1 MKIHSFNVQP
11 NLPENIK
18 FLEELAN
25 DMWFTWNWPA
35 IMLFVQI
42 DEKLWT
48 DSHRN
53 PKWMLGCVPQK
64 RLEELSKDQNFVN
77 QVNQVKDAYYKY
89 KNSDQ
94 TWYHQHRHEQG
105 NMLTAYFSMEYGIGE
120 GLPIYSGGLGM
131 LAGDHIKSASDL
143 GMPIIGMGLF
153 YKQGYVRQILNR
165 EGWQNEEYPDN
176 DWAHMAVERVLG
188 QDGKEIIVDIPL
200 GFNENVKACVWRVDV
215 GRTQLYLLDT
225 NLQENTPAQRLITE
239 KLYGGDRENRIRQ
252 EVVLGI
258 GGVKA
263 LAAMGLHPTVYHI
276 NEGHSAFLLVQRIL
290 DIMQERQMNFAQ
302 AREIVW
308 ASSVFTTHT
317 PVIAGNE
324 HFDPALVRKY
334 MEFYVQKMGV
344 SWEDF
349 LALGKEKA
357 DSATFCMTVLALRL
371 TAYANGVAKLH
382 GVVSREMWHNLWPG
396 LPINEVPVGSIT
408 NGIHSSSWISHEI
421 NDLYRQYLF
430 NGNKLD
436 EMDPSDVKMWDNIK
450 NIPDEELWKVHGER
464 KAKLINVVR
473 ARIKKQLKRQGFDM
487 MTVNKSSRVL
497 KPDVLTIG
505 FARRFATY
513 KRATLL
519 FKDLDRLDK
528 IVNNPLR
535 PVQFVFAGKAHPA
548 DTMGKEFI
556 KTIYNLTQNDPRFKN
571 KIVFV
576 EDYNMN
582 TARYMVQGVDVWLN
596 NPIRP
601 MEASGTSGMKAAV
614 NGALALSILDGW
626 WDEVGPCDFGWS
638 IGGAEKYS
646 SDAERDAVEAE
657 SLYNLLEQEIAPA
670 YYNRNDKGLSATW
683 LALMKKSIQ
692 KIAPFFNTNRMV
704 KEYYETFYVGAH
716 NFGQLLSQDN
726 NAAQVAAWRQK
737 IAENWYRVSVSDIT
751 PSFDKA
757 ILMGDKLNFKA
768 KVFLGNLLP
777 EDIQV
782 ELYLGKRG
790 TLGDIDKEDAVDMTC
805 TGKDGDAY
813 IYEVQISPFNSGRQ
827 DYAMRILP
835 ACNKIPNVLTPFF
848 IRWEE

>member
-1 MKIHSFNVQP
+1 MKIHSFTVQP

-18 FLEELAN
+18 FLQELAN

-42 DEKLWT
+42 DSQLWT

-64 RLEELSKDQNFVN
+64 RLEELSKDQHFVD

-89 KNSDQ
+89 KQNQ
-94 TWYHQHRHEQG
+94 HTWYKEHKHEEG
-105 NMLTAYFSMEYGIGE
+105 DMLTAYFSMEYGIGE

-143 GMPIIGMGLF
+143 GMPIIGVGLF
-153 YKQGYVRQILNR
+153 YKQGYVRQVLNR

-176 DWAHMAVERVLG
+176 DWAHMAVERVLDK
-188 QDGKEIIVDIPL
+188 DGKDITVDIPL
-200 GFNENVKACVWRVDV
+200 GFNETVKACIWRVDV
-215 GRTQLYLLDT
+215 GRTHLYLLDT

-276 NEGHSAFLLVQRIL
+276 NEGHSAFLLIQRIL
-290 DIMQERQMNFAQ
+290 DIMQTRKLNFAQ

-317 PVIAGNE
+317 PVVAGNE

-334 MEFYVQKMGV
+334 MEFYAQKMGI
-344 SWEDF
+344 SWDEF
-349 LALGKEKA
+349 LALGKETPQA
-357 DSATFCMTVLALRL
+357 PTFCMTVLALRL

-382 GVVSREMWHNLWPG
+382 GVVSRDMWHNLWPS
-396 LPINEVPVGSIT
+396 LPIDEVPIDSIT
-408 NGIHSSSWISHEI
+408 NGVHSSSWVSHEI
-421 NDLYRQYLF
+421 NDLYRKYLF
-430 NGNKLD
+430 NGNHLD
-436 EMDPSDVKMWDNIK
+436 EIDPSNTQPWAKIK
-450 NIPDEELWKVHGER
+450 DIPDEELWKVHGER
-464 KAKLINVVR
+464 KVKLINTVR
-473 ARIKKQLKRQGFDM
+473 NRLKTQLKRQGFDL
-487 MTVNKSSRVL
+487 MTVNKSNRVL

-519 FKDLDRLDK
+519 FRDLDRLDK

-556 KTIYNLTQNDPRFKN
+556 KTICNLTQNDPRFKN
-571 KIVFV
+571 KIVFI

-638 IGGAEKYS
+638 IGGAEKYG

-657 SLYNLLEQEIAPA
+657 SLYNLLEQEIAPT
-670 YYNRNDKGLSATW
+670 YYAKNDKGFSPAW
-683 LALMKKSIQ
+683 LTLMKKSIQ
-692 KIAPFFNTNRMV
+692 QIAPFFNTNRMV
-704 KEYYETFYVGAH
+704 KEYYEKFYVGAH
-716 NFGQLLSQDN
+716 NFGQSLSQEGV
-726 NAAQVAAWRQK
+726 AAQVATWRKK
-737 IAENWYRVSVSDIT
+737 IADNWYRVSVTDIT
-751 PSFDKA
+751 PAFDKA
-757 ILMGDKLNFKA
+757 ILMGDKLSFKA
-768 KVFLGNLLP
+768 KVFLGNLAP

-790 TLGDIDKEDAVDMTC
+790 TLGDINKEDAVDMNC
-805 TGKDGDAY
+805 TGKDGEAY

-835 ACNKIPNVLTPFF
+835 ACNKVPNVLMPFF

>member
-25 DMWFTWNWPA
+25 DMWFTWNWSA
-35 IMLFVQI
+35 IMLFMQI
-42 DEKLWT
+42 DPQLWT
-48 DSHRN
+48 DSRRN
-53 PKWMLGCVPQK
+53 PKWMLGSVPQK
-64 RLEELSKDQNFVN
+64 RLEELSQNTAFVEQLN
-77 QVNQVKDAYYKY
+77 KVKEAYYNY
-89 KNSDQ
+89 QNNSH
-94 TWYHQHRHEQG
+94 TWYKEHKQEQG
-105 NMLTAYFSMEYGIGE
+105 DMLTAYFSMEYGIGE

-153 YKQGYVRQILNR
+153 YKKGYVQQLINR

-176 DWAHMAVERVLG
+176 DWAHMAVERVKDK
-188 QDGKEIIVDIPL
+188 DGKEIVVDVQL
-200 GFNENVKACVWRVDV
+200 GFDENVKACVWRVHV
-215 GRTQLYLLDT
+215 GRTDLYLLDT

-252 EVVLGI
+252 EIVLGI

-263 LAAMGLHPTVYHI
+263 LAAMGMTPTVYHI
-276 NEGHSAFLLVQRIL
+276 NEGHSAFLLVQRIM
-290 DIMQERQMNFAQ
+290 DIMRERNMDFAQ

-324 HFDPALVRKY
+324 HFDPVLVRKY
-334 MEFYVQKMGV
+334 MEYYAQQMGIT
-344 SWEDF
+344 WDDF
-349 LALGKEKA
+349 LALGKEKS

-382 GVVSREMWHNLWPG
+382 GKVSREMWHNLWPQ
-396 LPINEVPVGSIT
+396 LPMNEVPIGSIT
-408 NGIHSSSWISHEI
+408 NGIHSSSWVSHEL
-421 NDLYRQYLF
+421 NDLYRKYLF
-430 NGNKLD
+430 NGNQMD
-436 EMDPSDVKMWDNIK
+436 EIDPSNKALWERIYE
-450 NIPDEELWKVHGER
+450 IPDEELWSVHEQR
-464 KAKLINVVR
+464 KSKLINMAR
-473 ARIKKQLKRQGFDM
+473 SRIKRQLKRQGLDVM
-487 MTVNKSSRVL
+487 AVNKASKVL
-497 KPDVLTIG
+497 NPDVLTIG

-519 FKDLDRLDK
+519 FKDLDRLDA
-528 IVNNPLR
+528 IVNNPMH

-548 DTMGKEFI
+548 DTAGKEYI
-556 KTIYNLTQNDPRFKN
+556 KTIYNLMQNDPRFKN
-571 KIVFV
+571 KIVFL

-582 TARYMVQGVDVWLN
+582 VARYMVQGVDVWLN

-601 MEASGTSGMKAAV
+601 MEASGTSGMKAAL

-626 WDEVGPCDFGWS
+626 WDEVGPCDYGWS
-638 IGGAEKYS
+638 IGGAEKYA

-657 SLYNLLEQEIAPA
+657 SLYNLLEQEIVPT
-670 YYNRNDKGLSATW
+670 YYAKNEKGFSSSW

-692 KIAPFFNTNRMV
+692 ELAPVFNTDRMV
-704 KEYYETFYVGAH
+704 KEYYEKFYVGAN
-716 NFGQLLSQDN
+716 NFGRLLASDD
-726 NAAQVAAWRQK
+726 NAAKVAAWRKK
-737 IAENWYRVSVSDIT
+737 IAENWFRVSVTDIT
-751 PSFDKA
+751 PAFDKA
-757 ILMGDKLNFKA
+757 VLPGDQITFKA
-768 KVFLGNLLP
+768 RVFLGALAP

-782 ELYLGKRG
+782 ELYLGTRG
-790 TLGDIDKEDAVDMTC
+790 PLGDINREDAVGMQVV
-805 TGKDGDAY
+805 GNEGDAY
-813 IYEVQISPFNSGRQ
+813 IYEVKISPTNSGRQ

-835 ACNKIPNVLTPFF
+835 ACDKVPNVLTPLY

>member
-1 MKIHSFNVQP
+1 MKIHSFTVQP
-11 NLPENIK
+11 NLPDNIK
-18 FLEELAN
+18 FLEELAS

-35 IMLFVQI
+35 ISLFMQI
-42 DEKLWT
+42 DPKLWT
-48 DSHRN
+48 DSSRN
-53 PKWMLGCVPQK
+53 PKWMLGSVPQK
-64 RLEELSKDQNFVN
+64 RLEELSHTPSFVE
-77 QVNQVKDAYYKY
+77 QVNKVKEAYYNY
-89 KNSDQ
+89 KNNPH
-94 TWYHQHRHEQG
+94 TWYKEHKQEKG
-105 NMLTAYFSMEYGIGE
+105 DMLAAYFSMEYGIGE

-153 YKQGYVRQILNR
+153 YKQGYVKQVINR

-176 DWAHMAVERVLG
+176 DWAHMAVERVLDK
-188 QDGKEIIVDIPL
+188 DGKEIVVDIPL
-200 GFNENVKACVWRVDV
+200 GFNESVKACVWRVNV
-215 GRTQLYLLDT
+215 GRTDLYLLDT

-252 EVVLGI
+252 EIVLGI

-263 LAAMGLHPTVYHI
+263 LTAMGLNPTVYHI
-276 NEGHSAFLLVQRIL
+276 NEGHSAFLLIQRIM
-290 DIMQERQMNFAQ
+290 DIMHQRNYTFAQ

-324 HFDPALVRKY
+324 HFDPLLVRKY
-334 MEFYVQKMGV
+334 MEYYAQQMGI
-344 SWEDF
+344 SWDEF

-357 DSATFCMTVLALRL
+357 DSTTFCLTVLALRL

-382 GVVSREMWHNLWPG
+382 GVVSREMWKNLWPG
-396 LPINEVPVGSIT
+396 LPINEVPIGSIT
-408 NGIHSSSWISHEI
+408 NGIHSASWVSHEI
-421 NDLYRQYLF
+421 NELYRKYLF
-430 NGNKLD
+430 NGNQMD
-436 EMDPSDVKMWDNIK
+436 EFDPSDDAMWDKIYD
-450 NIPDEELWKVHGER
+450 ISDEELWAVHGQR
-464 KAKLINVVR
+464 KAKLINMAR
-473 ARIKKQLKRQGFDM
+473 ARIQRQLKRQGFDV
-487 MTVNKSSRVL
+487 MTVNKASKVL

-548 DTMGKEFI
+548 DTAGKEFI

-571 KIVFV
+571 KIVFL

-601 MEASGTSGMKAAV
+601 MEASGTSGMKAAL
-614 NGALALSILDGW
+614 NGALMLSILDGW

-638 IGGAEKYS
+638 IGGAEKYGS
-646 SDAERDAVEAE
+646 AAERDAVEAE
-657 SLYNLLEQEIAPA
+657 SLYNLLEQDIAPA
-670 YYNRNDKGLSATW
+670 YYAKNEKGLSQTW
-683 LALMKKSIQ
+683 LALMKKSIRQ
-692 KIAPFFNTNRMV
+692 IAPFFNTNRMV
-704 KEYYETFYVGAH
+704 KEYYEKFYVGAH
-716 NFGQLLSQDN
+716 HFGQLLGWEDY
-726 NAAQVAAWRQK
+726 AVQVAAWRKK
-737 IAENWYRVSVSDIT
+737 IAENWYRVSVTDIT
-751 PSFDKA
+751 PTLDKA
-757 ILMGDKLNFKA
+757 VLMGDKLRFRA
-768 KVFLGNLLP
+768 RVFLGALAP

-782 ELYLGKRG
+782 ELYLGTRG
-790 TLGDIDKEDAVDMTC
+790 TLGDIEKEDAVDMRVV
-805 TGKDGDAY
+805 GNEGDAY
-813 IYEVQISPFNSGRQ
+813 IYEVEVSPINSGRQ
-827 DYAMRILP
+827 DYALRILP
-835 ACNKIPNVLTPFF
+835 ACDKVPNVLTPLH